1 MNNLPPAP
9 AAEPVDLLLVLGLAV
24 AEALATLLVAALAL
38 LLTLAGW
45 CPPAPPAAPL
55 RPVLLPEAEAPAA
68 PPLEA
73 ATVADLRRL
82 ARAAGHRSLARSGR
96 RAELLQALAP
106 TVRCLPETLP
116 CA

>member
-1 MNNLPPAP
+1 MTTRTPSP
-9 AAEPVDLLLVLGLAV
+9 AAEPVDLLLVLGLEVARAALVLAV
-24 AEALATLLVAALAL
+24 AAVAL

-45 CPPAPPAAPL
+45 RPSAPPAAA
-55 RPVLLPEAEAPAA
+55 PVPPAAEAPAA